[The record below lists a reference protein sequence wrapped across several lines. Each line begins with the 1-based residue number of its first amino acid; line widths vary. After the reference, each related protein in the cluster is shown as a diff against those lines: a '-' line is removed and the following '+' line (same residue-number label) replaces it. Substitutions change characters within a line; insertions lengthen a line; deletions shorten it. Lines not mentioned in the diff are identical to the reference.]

1 MKLCPR
7 CDAASKVYGQDA
19 DGDGIVRYRRCQN
32 PDCGHKFK
40 TFQTP
45 EQVIVEDNLQRA
57 EKVAGP

>member
-40 TFQTP
+40 TFQTA
-45 EQVIVEDNLQRA
+45 EQVITEDNLQRA
-57 EKVAGP
+57 EKDSGR